1 MQTRFVKVETSF
13 GPATT
18 LPILSAAD
26 MMVCGGV
33 AEMIHPAAMQR
44 LLMS

>member
-1 MQTRFVKVETSF
+1 
-13 GPATT
+13 
-18 LPILSAAD
+18 LPWPNQLTQNKILSAAD